1 MLCLQFN
8 FRRYE
13 SRFYEKLNANDLN
26 DMLKDAGVSSA
37 VHRHQIIEACHENN
51 NNTPNVV
58 LEDVTGENNEHF
70 FDVYLSHAGSSHGCT
85 ELASLL
91 GMISHKK
98 SLIHS
103 ATGWSICGN

>member
-1 MLCLQFN
+1 MK
-8 FRRYE
+8 
-13 SRFYEKLNANDLN
+13 KLNANDLN

-37 VHRHQIIEACHENN
+37 VHRHQIIEARHENN

-70 FDVYLSHAGSSHGCT
+70 FDVYLSHAGSSHGRT

-91 GMISHKK
+91 AFNLQIRGF
-98 SLIHS
+98 
-103 ATGWSICGN
+103 SIYNPSEHLEQFVEQTHANMT